1 MIPLYD
7 DNPTFLR
14 PYVTL
19 GLIATCVLAYFWQTT
34 IGWGSPELTA
44 YRLGFT
50 PAAYFE
56 PQSVSPDHLLLPP
69 LLTIFTAMFLH
80 GDLFHLAG
88 NMLFL
93 WVFGNNVEDAMR
105 HWRFLFFY
113 LACGVAAALSQGF
126 ADPNSTIP
134 MIGASGAVSGTL
146 GAYLLLHPRA
156 KIIAVIP
163 LAFIFIPVRLG
174 AIWILTFWIGLQ
186 LLFALL
192 SDPADPGVAWWAHV
206 TGFFFGCFL
215 ILFMRRA
222 GVELFGSVEAVPA
235 GPLSRTA
242 LRRGLIKN
250 KPKK

>member
-19 GLIATCVLAYFWQTT
+19 SLIAVCIVTYVWQTT

-56 PQSVSPDHLLLPP
+56 PSAVSPDHQLLPP
-69 LLTIFTAMFLH
+69 LLTVFTSMFLH

-93 WVFGNNVEDAMR
+93 WVFGNNVEDAMG
-105 HWRFLFFY
+105 HIKFLLFY
-113 LACGVAAALSQGF
+113 LICGFAAAASQGL
-126 ADPNSTIP
+126 ADPDSIIP

-156 KIIAVIP
+156 KVIAVIP
-163 LAFIFIPVRLG
+163 LAFLFLPVRLG
-174 AIWILTFWIGLQ
+174 AFWILTFWIGIQ
-186 LLFALL
+186 LLFAFLT
-192 SDPADPGVAWWAHV
+192 DPSAPGVAWWAHV
-206 TGFFFGCFL
+206 SGFFVGCFL
-215 ILFMRRA
+215 ILFLRRP
-222 GVELFGSVEAVPA
+222 GVKLWDSVEAVPA
-235 GPLSRTA
+235 GPLSRSA
-242 LRRGLIKN
+242 LRRGLIKPHA
-250 KPKK
+250 KD